1 MSLILMLGSTQLRAE
16 SLLELWEHVVASNPT
31 LRSSEHAVE
40 QARAQQD
47 QVFAK
52 MLPNAGIKG
61 YYGYNSY
68 NRDVNGQG
76 FNLYGKGNQEYAGY
90 YGSLQI
96 SQALFDLPSYLRHQ
110 GADKQTQQQ
119 EQYALAQRMQIA
131 YKLVD
136 GYLTILEADDVIDQ
150 LDAEFE
156 STQAQLQRMRHM
168 HESQLVKVTDLYEV
182 EAYSQALETSR
193 IEAQHSRAIATE
205 KLREITGVHAENPDP
220 LVQEDFPDVKR
231 GADEWVEEAM
241 SSNPL
246 LLSLEYGSEAAQQ
259 MIASAQAEHLP
270 TLSATLSET
279 ISNTITNNLEVLP
292 YNIGTAALNIN
303 IPLYAGGAIEAGVK
317 EQVQKYQATREKI
330 EEARRGIEKDT
341 RSAWLNVVSGHSRID
356 SSRKEADFREKAKT
370 AQQTSYELGAATI
383 VAVLDAHRRL
393 LKARTD
399 FHKAKYDFIRSL
411 IALRLNS
418 GSLADLDIESVSPW
432 FAPLASKDQKAPNA
446 ERIQAAGI
454 NTPIIHPVRLTHQSH
469 PAGASPQRERAPT
482 PIPTPAPSSHR

>member
-1 MSLILMLGSTQLRAE
+1 MTKIRIPTGCGPWLMTLMITFGSPQVRAE

-47 QVFAK
+47 QAFAK

-61 YYGYNSY
+61 NYGFNSY
-68 NRDVNGQG
+68 NNDVQGQG
-76 FNLYGKGNQEYAGY
+76 FKLYGGNNREYAGY
-90 YGSLQI
+90 YGSLQV

-150 LDAEFE
+150 LDAEYD

-270 TLSATLSET
+270 TLSANLSET
-279 ISNTITNNLEVLP
+279 VSNIITNGIEILP
-292 YNIGTAALNIN
+292 YTIGTASLNIN
-303 IPLYAGGAIEAGVK
+303 IPLYAGGGIEAGVR

-341 RSAWLNVVSGHSRID
+341 RSAWLNVVSGHNRID
-356 SSRKEADFREKAKT
+356 SSRKEADFREKAKA
-370 AQQTSYELGAATI
+370 AQQTSYQLGAATI
-383 VAVLDAHRRL
+383 VDVLDAHRRL

-432 FAPLASKDQKAPNA
+432 FAPKPHKDRPLPRA
-446 ERIQAAGI
+446 EHTRVSD
-454 NTPIIHPVRLTHQSH
+454 TSPTVRLTHHKST
-469 PAGASPQRERAPT
+469 PT
-482 PIPTPAPSSHR
+482 PP